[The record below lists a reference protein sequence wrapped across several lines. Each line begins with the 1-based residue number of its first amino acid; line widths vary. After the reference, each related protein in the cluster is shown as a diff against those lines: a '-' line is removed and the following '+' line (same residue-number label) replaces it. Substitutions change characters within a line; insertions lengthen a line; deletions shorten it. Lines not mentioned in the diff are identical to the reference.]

1 MRPHQAFLTCAAVV
15 LVLALMPQTAMATD
29 GDSAPSSITSFSQT
43 NPADGT
49 DVWPDGTDQ
58 NTTTFFGESFAVVTD
73 WAVTSATITSNGDL
87 GNVSASATNGA
98 ATRSSLSIAGAE
110 YIEARAYYVTG
121 GWSIEVYDGSWR
133 TNTLTYSAGG
143 ETSFTTK
150 KAYIGAYGTIT
161 SVRIRS
167 WGAAFRSLIID
178 YLRIVPYN
186 NQGWQHD
193 CSATGNITNTGG
205 NSLSSDGDKI
215 TISRSVS
222 GAGTTIMLI
231 DNSTAAAGIDSSY
244 YQMFQIAITAITG
257 NPSIGGGYG
266 AGSLYYWG
274 YPDSAATTSYN
285 IEAAVSTDWTSI
297 RFLLA
302 QGQSITFDYVAI
314 YAIANFTTTVTG
326 GAVGDVA
333 YVSSNALV
341 VTKSTATLFQFDRDP
356 AISVAAATYQRW
368 NISTATPSAV
378 GCSLYVAAWT
388 TKDGE
393 STWAMPTGTTT
404 DMRIRVTATATIT
417 AFKFLVDGSAPAC
430 VWSSA
435 TPSDPTTTDP
445 VSLWAVI
452 TDSYALYKV
461 YFRPI
466 TYPAGF
472 SAVDYSAT
480 QQQNNLWLYTF
491 SSLPLSGTY
500 CFVVV
505 GTDGANNNTLGAT
518 TYLTFTVREAS
529 ITISPISFFGVGE
542 DFAMMTVSFEIDRDA
557 TYTIY
562 EASDTYPEADTW
574 TGTVIEGWNNVAW
587 DKLTVDDQMINF
599 SIHFVAGAL
608 STWVNGSYAVAKSTF
623 YATNVVTGEGHE
635 FADQIVF
642 ISGELSKP
650 CTYIVYV
657 DGVLSKTG
665 STGENVYIS
674 VSKGAPRGQD
684 HEYAFKFTNASQ
696 VIWSNSTWFTYAN
709 DEDAA
714 EKGGVV
720 MSETYWLNAFVVLSL
735 IGIVLV
741 LFSVNRLGNLPNYR
755 PKERGKSWS

>member
-1 MRPHQAFLTCAAVV
+1 MKREEAL
-15 LVLALMPQTAMATD
+15 LVLFGIVLLLSFASPAAATD
-29 GDSAPSSITSFSQT
+29 GDTSSASITSFSQS

-193 CSATGNITNTGG
+193 CSGTGNISSTGSPAI
-205 NSLSSDGDKI
+205 NSDGDK
-215 TISRSVS
+215 VS
-222 GAGTTIMLI
+222 IAAILAGTASFLI
-231 DNSTAAAGIDSSY
+231 DNTATTVGLDTTY
-244 YQMFQIAITAITG
+244 YPILELCVTAISSFG
-257 NPSIGGGYG
+257 SPSIEVYG
-266 AGSLYYWG
+266 VYGSGSTVQFGTLG
-274 YPDSAATTSYN
+274 TTGTFHYN
-285 IEAAVSTDWTSI
+285 AEAASAQDYTQVRFNLVATETITLDW
-297 RFLLA
+297 
-302 QGQSITFDYVAI
+302 VALFG
-314 YAIANFTTTVTG
+314 IANFTTTVTG
-326 GAVGDVA
+326 GAVDDVA

-341 VTKSTATLFQFDRDP
+341 VTRSTATLFQFDRDP

-368 NISTATPSAV
+368 NISTTTPSAV

-388 TKDGE
+388 TKDAE
-393 STWAMPTGTTT
+393 TTWAMPTGTTT

-466 TYPAGF
+466 TYPVGF
-472 SAVDYSAT
+472 SVVDYSAT

-518 TYLTFTVREAS
+518 TYLTFTVREAEIIVTT
-529 ITISPISFFGVGE
+529 ITLFGAGD
-542 DFAMMTVSFEIDRDA
+542 DFDFVTWTFDINRAC
-557 TYTIY
+557 TYTIR
-562 EASDTYPEADTW
+562 EWSATYAAADTW
-574 TGTVIEGWNNVAW
+574 TGSVAAGIRNIAWPKLSLDDYVNFTV
-587 DKLTVDDQMINF
+587 TF
-599 SIHFVAGAL
+599 
-608 STWVNGSYAVAKSTF
+608 VNGSLSYVFSSSYAMPKSTF
-623 YATNVVTGEGHE
+623 YFESYLTGEGHKFNE
-635 FADQIVF
+635 EIVWC
-642 ISGELSKP
+642 SGTLSKAA
-650 CTYIVYV
+650 TYTVYCDGTQVETGTVSEDFYV
-657 DGVLSKTG
+657 DIDKGLP
-665 STGENVYIS
+665 
-674 VSKGAPRGQD
+674 KGAD
-684 HEYAFKFTNASQ
+684 HLYAFRFVNGSQTLFVNATFYSPMWN
-696 VIWSNSTWFTYAN
+696 I
-709 DEDAA
+709 DEP
-714 EKGGVV
+714 ERGGTGVTT
-720 MSETYWLNAFVVLSL
+720 EEYWLRTLTVLTFIAVII
-735 IGIVLV
+735 IGFGLSRI
-741 LFSVNRLGNLPNYR
+741 GNLPNYR
-755 PKERGKSWS
+755 GR